1 MPNFR
6 SVVQARA
13 SRAWVVLVVWAGPV
27 RRPSANSRRDG
38 CTSFLS
44 SPLSPSS
51 QDFFYPLLALL
62 LGIWIPGKGRIK
74 DFMHFSFLYAHGGHG
89 RSRVGNN
96 SHALAPLFSF
106 SIVFFRSAILPRSPR
121 GSKLR
126 KSGQKCPFGSA
137 REYREAFRF
146 EPVSK
151 NRSFFGRSG
160 REEPNTKD
168 WTTVVLQHISRS
180 LFEPLMLS
188 NSNETSQI
196 FECERRI

>member
-1 MPNFR
+1 M
-6 SVVQARA
+6 
-13 SRAWVVLVVWAGPV
+13 
-27 RRPSANSRRDG
+27 
-38 CTSFLS
+38 
-44 SPLSPSS
+44 
-51 QDFFYPLLALL
+51 
-62 LGIWIPGKGRIK
+62 
-74 DFMHFSFLYAHGGHG
+74 G
-89 RSRVGNN
+89 RSRPPTVREFKTRWMHIFSLLSPFTLVAGFFLPP
-96 SHALAPLFSF
+96 SCIVARDLDSREGAHQGFYALLFSVRTRRTRKKPCWQQQSRSLAPLFSF

-188 NSNETSQI
+188 NSNETSKI
-196 FECERRI
+196 FECERKI